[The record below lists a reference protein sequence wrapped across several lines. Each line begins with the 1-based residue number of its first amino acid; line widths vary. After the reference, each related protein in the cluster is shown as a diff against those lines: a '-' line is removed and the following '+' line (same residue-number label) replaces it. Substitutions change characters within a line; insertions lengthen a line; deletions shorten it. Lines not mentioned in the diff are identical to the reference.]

1 MTATF
6 TVNGRPCAVPS
17 SGTAT
22 LLDILRDR
30 LMLTGAKRGCNYGVC
45 GTCSVLIDGV
55 LGRACLTLAADCAGR
70 SITTVEALDQDGAPD
85 PIQRCLVEAG
95 AVQCGFCTPA
105 MVLAGRALLDTNPQA
120 GKPEIAAAISG
131 NICRCSGYG
140 AIVDAIAAA
149 AHG

>member
-6 TVNGRPCAVPS
+6 TVNGRPCAAPAA
-17 SGTAT
+17 GTAT
-22 LLDILRDR
+22 LLDILRER

-70 SITTVEALDQDGAPD
+70 AITTVEALDADGTPD
-85 PIQRCLVEAG
+85 PIQQRLVETG

-105 MVLAGRALLDTNPQA
+105 MVLAGRALLDANPRA
-120 GKPEIAAAISG
+120 SRAEIAAAISG

>member
-1 MTATF
+1 MTALV
-6 TVNGRPCAVPS
+6 TVNGRPCALPEQ
-17 SGTAT
+17 GTAT
-22 LLDILRDR
+22 LLDLLRDQ
-30 LMLTGAKRGCNYGVC
+30 LMLTGAKRGCDYGVC

-70 SITTVEALDQDGAPD
+70 SVTTVEALDAGGTAD
-85 PIQRCLVEAG
+85 PIQRCLVAAG

-105 MVLAGRALLDTNPQA
+105 MVLAGRALLDANPRPSRA
-120 GKPEIAAAISG
+120 EIVAAISG

-140 AIVDAIAAA
+140 AIVEAIAAA